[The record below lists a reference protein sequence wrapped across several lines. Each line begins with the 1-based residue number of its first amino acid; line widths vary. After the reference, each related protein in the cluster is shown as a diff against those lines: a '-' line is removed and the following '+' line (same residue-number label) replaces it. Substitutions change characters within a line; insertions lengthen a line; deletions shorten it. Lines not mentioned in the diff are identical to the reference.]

1 MRNEDEMLEKNSFF
15 EWAEN
20 IEKKRKRFKISQ
32 SRFCSCIGIAESY
45 YRFLLKGKKPLTEEM
60 RERIEQTLER
70 LNPDNPLS
78 LVIDYVR
85 IRFPVSVM
93 VDFKTICNEV
103 LQIPAEGF
111 QLNGHGWNNYE
122 QLFAFGNIFVCAS
135 DNDELGVLLELKGS
149 GCRQYE
155 THLAYKKQTWFDF
168 FNRCLNYDAVFK
180 RIDLAVNDHYGIL
193 DIQHLIDICKMGGCI
208 GKNRKWSQAA
218 SGELAFEKPGMGYTL
233 YIGTRQS
240 ETYFCI
246 YEKDYEQMDVL
257 ERNGIEF
264 EDAPIKNRFEI
275 RLADERAAECI
286 NQLIKHRYDDDG
298 IETVV
303 FGIINHY
310 LRFTVP
316 PKSNVKGDK
325 REWELDVMWEHFIG
339 GYRDKIRLA
348 MEPKPFSRIRTLN
361 WLSRQCMPT
370 IKGMLMD
377 DVNTGDDT
385 IVKMINEAKPGYK
398 LSKILGLEKEM
409 YDTIKVDLDEKG
421 RMIVC

>member
-1 MRNEDEMLEKNSFF
+1 MCTDGKKDEKIS
-15 EWAEN
+15 EWGQR
-20 IEKKRKRFKISQ
+20 IERKRKKYKIPLERFVNCLGIS
-32 SRFCSCIGIAESY
+32 RVHYRRLLIGERTLS
-45 YRFLLKGKKPLTEEM
+45 EEM
-60 RERIEQTLER
+60 QARIEQMLER

-78 LVIDYVR
+78 LFIDYVR
-85 IRFPVSVM
+85 IRFPVSDTVSF
-93 VDFKTICNEV
+93 VTICEEI
-103 LQIPAEGF
+103 LQIPSIGF
-111 QLNGHGWNNYE
+111 EHSGRGWNNYE
-122 QLFAFGNIFVCAS
+122 SLWSFGNIFVCDS
-135 DNDELGVLLELKGS
+135 KNEELGVLIELKGS

-155 THLAYKKQTWFDF
+155 THLMYKKQTWFDF
-168 FNRCLNYDAVFK
+168 FIRCLNFDAVFK

-193 DIQHLIDICKMGGCI
+193 DIQHLIDICKIGGCI

-233 YIGTRQS
+233 YIGMRQS

-246 YEKDYEQMDVL
+246 YEKDYEQMDML
-257 ERNGIEF
+257 EQNGIDF

-286 NQLIKHRYDDDG
+286 NQLIKHRYDADG
-298 IETVV
+298 VETVV

-316 PKSNVKGDK
+316 PKSNAKGDK

-339 GYRDKIRLA
+339 CHRDKIRLA
-348 MEPKPFSRIRTLN
+348 MEPKPFSKQRTLN

-377 DVNTGDDT
+377 DINTGDDT
-385 IVKMINEAKPGYK
+385 IVKMINAAAPGYK
-398 LSKILGLEKEM
+398 LSKVLGLEKEM
-409 YDTIKVDLDEKG
+409 YDKIKVDLDEKG